1 MDLMR
6 IDPTRRLRTPAAIL
20 ATAAR
25 VLAERPDASTGD
37 IAAAAGV
44 GRATLYRYFPTREAL
59 LEALEAQA
67 HEELAARIT
76 DAGLDRVP
84 VPEAL
89 ERLLRAFLAVS
100 DCYVVL
106 VREHELGKDHHGM
119 DAHHKQMD
127 SELEAPIQ
135 AVFQRGVDDG
145 ILRDDLGTDALM
157 ELFGGIVLASLKA
170 GVPRTLG
177 VEETAAT
184 VVSYFLDGARRR
196 DRPPAG

>member
-1 MDLMR
+1 M

-20 ATAAR
+20 ATATR

-89 ERLLRAFLAVS
+89 ERLLRAFLAVG
-100 DCYVVL
+100 DCYIVV
-106 VREHELGKDHHGM
+106 VREHGKDHHGM
-119 DAHHKQMD
+119 AQHHKEMD
-127 SELEAPIQ
+127 AELMAPIR

-145 ILRDDLGTDALM
+145 VLRDDLGIDALM
-157 ELFGGIVLASLKA
+157 ELFGGIVLASLKV

-184 VVSYFLDGARRR
+184 VVSYFLDGAQRREQ
-196 DRPPAG
+196 PPAG

>member
-1 MDLMR
+1 
-6 IDPTRRLRTPAAIL
+6 
-20 ATAAR
+20 
-25 VLAERPDASTGD
+25 
-37 IAAAAGV
+37 
-44 GRATLYRYFPTREAL
+44 LYRYFPTREAL

-100 DCYVVL
+100 DCYIVL

-119 DAHHKQMD
+119 DPHHKELD
-127 SELEAPIQ
+127 SELMAPIR
-135 AVFQRGVDDG
+135 AVFQRGVDDS
-145 ILRDDLGTDALM
+145 ILRDDLGIDALM

-196 DRPPAG
+196 DQPPAG

>member
-25 VLAERPDASTGD
+25 VLADRPEASTGD

-100 DCYVVL
+100 DYYIVL
-106 VREHELGKDHHGM
+106 VRELGKDRHGM
-119 DAHHKQMD
+119 DQHHKKELD
-127 SELEAPIQ
+127 SELMAPIR

-145 ILRDDLGTDALM
+145 TFRDDLGIDALM
-157 ELFGGIVLASLKA
+157 GLFGGIVLASLKA

-196 DRPPAG
+196 DQPPAG

>member
-1 MDLMR
+1 MR

-100 DCYVVL
+100 DYYIVL
-106 VREHELGKDHHGM
+106 VRELGKDHHRM
-119 DAHHKQMD
+119 DQHHKELD
-127 SELEAPIQ
+127 SELMAPIR

-145 ILRDDLGTDALM
+145 ILRDDLGIDALM
-157 ELFGGIVLASLKA
+157 ELFGGIILASLKG
-170 GVPRTLG
+170 GVLRTLG

-196 DRPPAG
+196 DQPPAG

>member
-1 MDLMR
+1 MDLMM

-106 VREHELGKDHHGM
+106 VREHGKDHHGM
-119 DAHHKQMD
+119 DQHHKELD
-127 SELEAPIQ
+127 SELMAPIQ

-145 ILRDDLGTDALM
+145 ILRDDLGIDALM

-177 VEETAAT
+177 AEETAAT
-184 VVSYFLDGARRR
+184 LVSYFLDGARRR
-196 DRPPAG
+196 DQPPAG

>member
-100 DCYVVL
+100 DYYIVL
-106 VREHELGKDHHGM
+106 VRELGKDHHRM
-119 DAHHKQMD
+119 DQHHKELD
-127 SELEAPIQ
+127 SELMAPIR

-145 ILRDDLGTDALM
+145 ILRDDLGIDALM
-157 ELFGGIVLASLKA
+157 ELFGGIVLASLKG
-170 GVPRTLG
+170 GVLRTLG

-196 DRPPAG
+196 DQPPAG

>member
-1 MDLMR
+1 MR

-100 DCYVVL
+100 DYYIVL
-106 VREHELGKDHHGM
+106 VRELGKDHHRM
-119 DAHHKQMD
+119 DQHHKELD
-127 SELEAPIQ
+127 SELMAPIR

-145 ILRDDLGTDALM
+145 VLRDDLGIDALM
-157 ELFGGIVLASLKA
+157 ELFGGIILASLKG
-170 GVPRTLG
+170 GVLRTLG

-196 DRPPAG
+196 DQPPAG

>member
-6 IDPTRRLRTPAAIL
+6 IDPNRRLRTPAAIL

-59 LEALEAQA
+59 
-67 HEELAARIT
+67 
-76 DAGLDRVP
+76 
-84 VPEAL
+84 

-119 DAHHKQMD
+119 DAHHKELD
-127 SELEAPIQ
+127 SELMAPIR

-145 ILRDDLGTDALM
+145 VLRDDLGIDTLM

-184 VVSYFLDGARRR
+184 LVSYFLDGARRR

>member
-1 MDLMR
+1 MDLMM

-20 ATAAR
+20 ATATR

-89 ERLLRAFLAVS
+89 ERLLRAFLAVG
-100 DCYVVL
+100 DCYIVV
-106 VREHELGKDHHGM
+106 VREHGKDHHGM
-119 DAHHKQMD
+119 AQHHKEMD
-127 SELEAPIQ
+127 AELMAPIR

-145 ILRDDLGTDALM
+145 VLRDDLGIDALM
-157 ELFGGIVLASLKA
+157 ELFGGIVLASLKV

-196 DRPPAG
+196 EQPPAG

>member
-1 MDLMR
+1 MDLMM

-67 HEELAARIT
+67 HQELAARIT

-100 DCYVVL
+100 DYYIVL
-106 VREHELGKDHHGM
+106 VRELGKDHHRM
-119 DAHHKQMD
+119 DQHHKELD
-127 SELEAPIQ
+127 SELMAPIR

-157 ELFGGIVLASLKA
+157 ELFGGIILASLKG
-170 GVPRTLG
+170 GVLRTLG

-184 VVSYFLDGARRR
+184 VVSYFLDGARRH
-196 DRPPAG
+196 DQPPAG

>member
-1 MDLMR
+1 MDLMM

-20 ATAAR
+20 ATATR

-89 ERLLRAFLAVS
+89 ERLLRAFLAVG
-100 DCYVVL
+100 DCYIVV
-106 VREHELGKDHHGM
+106 VREHGKDHHGM
-119 DAHHKQMD
+119 AQHHKEMD
-127 SELEAPIQ
+127 AELMAPIR

-145 ILRDDLGTDALM
+145 VLRDDLGIDALM
-157 ELFGGIVLASLKA
+157 ELFGGIVLASLKV

-184 VVSYFLDGARRR
+184 VVSYFLDGAQRREQ
-196 DRPPAG
+196 PPAG

>member
-1 MDLMR
+1 MR

-59 LEALEAQA
+59 LEALEIQA

-119 DAHHKQMD
+119 DQHHK
-127 SELEAPIQ
+127 ELDAELMAPIR

-145 ILRDDLGTDALM
+145 VLRDDLGIDALM

-170 GVPRTLG
+170 GVSRTLG

-184 VVSYFLDGARRR
+184 LVSYFLDGARRR
-196 DRPPAG
+196 DRPPTG

>member
-1 MDLMR
+1 M

-20 ATAAR
+20 ATATR

-89 ERLLRAFLAVS
+89 ERLLRAFLAVG
-100 DCYVVL
+100 DCYIVV
-106 VREHELGKDHHGM
+106 VREHGKDHHGM
-119 DAHHKQMD
+119 AQHHKEMD
-127 SELEAPIQ
+127 AELMAPIR

-145 ILRDDLGTDALM
+145 VLRDDLGIDALM
-157 ELFGGIVLASLKA
+157 ELFGGIVLASLKV

-196 DRPPAG
+196 EQPPAG

>member
-1 MDLMR
+1 MDLMM

-20 ATAAR
+20 ATATR

-76 DAGLDRVP
+76 DAGLDRVA

-89 ERLLRAFLAVS
+89 ERLLRAFLAVG
-100 DCYVVL
+100 DCYIVV
-106 VREHELGKDHHGM
+106 VREHGKDHHGM
-119 DAHHKQMD
+119 AQHHKEMD
-127 SELEAPIQ
+127 AELMAPIR

-145 ILRDDLGTDALM
+145 VLRDDLGIDALM
-157 ELFGGIVLASLKA
+157 ELFGGIVLASLKV

-184 VVSYFLDGARRR
+184 VVSYFLDGAQRREQ
-196 DRPPAG
+196 PPAG